1 MNQSSI
7 SQNFISLQKGELSR
21 KWGFG
26 RKVQKGHTKG
36 HKGQGQFGLADE
48 NVAYDPKVTSCQVI
62 HFYLSVHNFMTE
74 RLHYRPNLVLK
85 LLTDSATEAHL

>member
-1 MNQSSI
+1 MTNPSHEFPHKHKMACIAILPVCIYILLCTLSYI
-7 SQNFISLQKGELSR
+7 RFDNFLTCELSR

-48 NVAYDPKVTSCQVI
+48 NVANDPGY
-62 HFYLSVHNFMTE
+62 HHA
-74 RLHYRPNLVLK
+74 K
-85 LLTDSATEAHL
+85 L